1 MKKHE
6 VPQDDDGLMEGKQM
20 DLSYALDE
28 NGNYVTVP
36 SCGWAPKNAALLQAW
51 DVIHEKMKETRQQI
65 LQGKLSPI
73 AYYME
78 KNIMDE
84 KLLATYIGLPK
95 WKVRRHLKPAG
106 FTKMDERVLRRYA
119 DIFGIPVEALTDFMK
134 TAEEK

>member
-1 MKKHE
+1 
-6 VPQDDDGLMEGKQM
+6 M
-20 DLSYALDE
+20 DLSYAVDE

-36 SCGWAPKNAALLQAW
+36 SFGWAPKNAALSQAW
-51 DVIHEKMKETRQQI
+51 DVIHERVKETRQQI

-106 FTKMDERVLRRYA
+106 FKKMDERVLRRYA
-119 DIFGIPVEALTDFMK
+119 DTFGIPVEALTDFMK

>member
-6 VPQDDDGLMEGKQM
+6 VPQDDDGFMEGKQM

-36 SCGWAPKNAALLQAW
+36 SFGWAPKNAALSQAW
-51 DVIHEKMKETRQQI
+51 DVIHEKMEETRQQI

-106 FTKMDERVLRRYA
+106 FNKMDEGVLRRYA
-119 DIFGIPVEALTDFMK
+119 DIFSIPVEALTDFME
-134 TAEEK
+134 TAEKK

>member
-6 VPQDDDGLMEGKQM
+6 VPQDDDGLMEGRQM

-28 NGNYVTVP
+28 NGDYVTVP

-84 KLLATYIGLPK
+84 KLLATFIGLPK
-95 WKVRRHLKPAG
+95 WKVRRHLKPDG
-106 FTKMDERVLRRYA
+106 FAKLDEKVLQRYA
-119 DIFGIPVEALTDFMK
+119 EIFDIPVGSLTDFMK
-134 TAEEK
+134 TADEK

>member
-6 VPQDDDGLMEGKQM
+6 VPQDDDGLMEGRQM

-51 DVIHEKMKETRQQI
+51 DVIQEKVEETRQMI

-78 KNIMDE
+78 KNIMDD
-84 KLLATYIGLPK
+84 KLLATYMRLPK

-106 FTKMDERVLRRYA
+106 FKKMDEGTLRRYA
-119 DIFGIPVEALTDFMK
+119 DTFGIPLEALTDFPG